1 MKKEKNLNNISD
13 EELSL
18 ISIIS
23 RLDNKL
29 EELDHNISLI
39 SKDIPQSS
47 QNVGNNNKIQEKIKD
62 IENRISSLEG
72 IIKSQSN
79 ESTKKIYNNTMP
91 SRGFKSSRKGY
102 AAAENLRL
110 KRIESIEKTLN
121 SLVAKYENNLGNY
134 KEPSNIFE
142 DNNIE
147 YNSSDYPVSSDEFY
161 KGSRRIFFG
170 FIFSICILFLLIIV
184 ATETYIFI

>member
-62 IENRISSLEG
+62 IENRISSLES

-110 KRIESIEKTLN
+110 KRKIPQE
-121 SLVAKYENNLGNY
+121 
-134 KEPSNIFE
+134 
-142 DNNIE
+142 
-147 YNSSDYPVSSDEFY
+147 YPVHF
-161 KGSRRIFFG
+161 R
-170 FIFSICILFLLIIV
+170 
-184 ATETYIFI
+184 